1 MLVCYLMAQLAL
13 RDALVKPAQRGG
25 ANWLHVEADHF
36 LQILSWVGVSSFSD
50 WDGIVRDFGLPY
62 AEAALRSELDRHEA
76 SCIEAR
82 SPYALMSAWRE
93 VLASRNQAAL
103 PVKLLEQRD
112 NRGSAA
118 PPAAVKTVAAVVM
131 PVEQNS
137 PAIPS
142 SGGAVP
148 GWEHVD
154 EPLVDPAIAV
164 APADPSAADVNPLI
178 AAQGVG
184 RVRPAPGPR
193 KGVKRPGV
201 GADATV
207 AFADMKMTVKQKTVL
222 AIASDPVQTDE
233 AVQDLRD
240 KMLAERTWASH
251 SSEILLYVGFC
262 AKNGIDPPWPVTRDS
277 LEKFVA
283 LMAKAAYAP
292 GSIVQYIGAVLRQ
305 MVLMH
310 FYVEPGLLQW
320 RRYLVQAAKRDGGD
334 AHRMLPISYVMLAGI
349 REFILQASCFRL
361 VLQIF
366 LYRMAVITWFFVMRI
381 DETLGATDTR
391 GLGRDAFAFD
401 HANRSVTISLYVTK
415 MNQEGVRCRRTHFCV
430 CDDDSQRSDM
440 DRLLPVCPYCAAF
453 AVCVDNDKVSDDS
466 SAPLRPDDVH
476 DKAPKSEH
484 MLKLLRAMLEKFAD
498 KFPEFGLDLK
508 TAEGRNLYGTQSL
521 RRGAAQALVEAG
533 WSIDDVK
540 FFGRWLSDAIELYLL
555 QVPMRSYGQDVAAS
569 MTRMKKMS
577 GADAVVPPKGH
588 AAVGEV
594 TFEPERVCARAIL
607 GVGDRIKLLL
617 PDLLMESVSQQ
628 VAHDLDDELKSTVN
642 SGYFTGQI
650 MAILPAASQIV
661 FDLPLVFHQ
670 SIVNEFSD
678 FRDLHARKHEDR
690 CIVLEFPAQ
699 VPVEHKYLVVC
710 LLQISFTIVKSA
722 RA

>member
-1 MLVCYLMAQLAL
+1 MLVCYLMAQLVL

-36 LQILSWVGVSSFSD
+36 LQILSWVGVHSFSD
-50 WDGIVRDFGLPY
+50 WDGIVRDFGLPF
-62 AEAALRSELDRHEA
+62 AEDALRSELDRHEA
-76 SCIEAR
+76 SCLEAR

-93 VLASRNQAAL
+93 VLASRNQASL

-118 PPAAVKTVAAVVM
+118 PPAAVQTVAAVVM

-142 SGGAVP
+142 SGGEVP
-148 GWEHVD
+148 GWNPVD
-154 EPLVDPAIAV
+154 EPLVDPADAV
-164 APADPSAADVNPLI
+164 VNTDPSASDVNPLVV
-178 AAQGVG
+178 AQGVG
-184 RVRPAPGPR
+184 RARPAPGPR
-193 KGVKRPGV
+193 QGVKRPV
-201 GADATV
+201 GAEATV
-207 AFADMKMTVKQKTVL
+207 AFEGMKLTAKQKTVL
-222 AIASDPVQTDE
+222 AIASDPVKTEE
-233 AVQDLRD
+233 AVYDLRD

-262 AKNGIDPPWPVTRDS
+262 VKNGIDPPWPVTRDS

-292 GSIVQYIGAVLRQ
+292 GSIVQYVGAVLRQ

-310 FYVEPGLLQW
+310 FDVEPGLLQW

-334 AHRMLPISYVMLAGI
+334 AHRMLPISYAMLAGI
-349 REFILQASCFRL
+349 REFILQATCFRL

-401 HANRSVTISLYVTK
+401 HANRSVTISLFVTK

-430 CDDDSQRSDM
+430 CDEDSKRSDM

-466 SAPLRPDDVH
+466 SAPLRPDDVY

-484 MLKLLRAMLEKFAD
+484 MLKLLRAMLELFAA

-617 PDLLMESVSQQ
+617 PDLLMDSVSQR
-628 VAHDLDDELKSTVN
+628 VAHDLDEELKSTVN

-670 SIVNEFSD
+670 SMVNQFSD

>member
-1 MLVCYLMAQLAL
+1 MLVCYLMAQLVL

-50 WDGIVRDFGLPY
+50 WDGIVRDFGLPF
-62 AEAALRSELDRHEA
+62 AEDALRSELDRHEA
-76 SCIEAR
+76 SCLEAR

-93 VLASRNQAAL
+93 VLASRNQASL

-118 PPAAVKTVAAVVM
+118 PPAAVQTVAAVVM

-142 SGGAVP
+142 SGGEVP
-148 GWEHVD
+148 GWNPVD
-154 EPLVDPAIAV
+154 EPLVDPADAV
-164 APADPSAADVNPLI
+164 VNTDPSASDVNPLVV
-178 AAQGVG
+178 AQGVG
-184 RVRPAPGPR
+184 RARPAPGPR
-193 KGVKRPGV
+193 QGVKRPV
-201 GADATV
+201 GAGAMV
-207 AFADMKMTVKQKTVL
+207 AFEGMKLTAKQKTVL

-292 GSIVQYIGAVLRQ
+292 GSIVQYVGAVLRQ

-310 FYVEPGLLQW
+310 FDVEPGLLQW

-334 AHRMLPISYVMLAGI
+334 AHRMLPISYAMLAGI
-349 REFILQASCFRL
+349 REFILQATCFRL

-401 HANRSVTISLYVTK
+401 HANRSVTISLFVTK

-430 CDDDSQRSDM
+430 CDEDSKRSDM

-466 SAPLRPDDVH
+466 SAPLRPDDVY

-484 MLKLLRAMLEKFAD
+484 MLKLLRAMLELFAA

-588 AAVGEV
+588 EAVGEV

-617 PDLLMESVSQQ
+617 PDLLMDSVSQR
-628 VAHDLDDELKSTVN
+628 VAHDLDEELKSTVN

-670 SIVNEFSD
+670 SMVNQFSD

>member
-1 MLVCYLMAQLAL
+1 MLVCYLMAQLVL

-50 WDGIVRDFGLPY
+50 WDGIVRDFGLPF
-62 AEAALRSELDRHEA
+62 AEDALRSELDRHEA
-76 SCIEAR
+76 SCLEAR

-93 VLASRNQAAL
+93 VLASRNQASL

-118 PPAAVKTVAAVVM
+118 PPAAVQTVAAVVM

-142 SGGAVP
+142 SGGEVP
-148 GWEHVD
+148 GWNPVD
-154 EPLVDPAIAV
+154 EPLVDPADAV
-164 APADPSAADVNPLI
+164 VNTDPSASDVNPLVV
-178 AAQGVG
+178 AQGVG
-184 RVRPAPGPR
+184 RARPAPGPR
-193 KGVKRPGV
+193 QGVKRPV
-201 GADATV
+201 GAGAMV
-207 AFADMKMTVKQKTVL
+207 AFDGMKLTAKQKTVL

-292 GSIVQYIGAVLRQ
+292 GSIVQYVGAVLRQ

-310 FYVEPGLLQW
+310 FDVEPGLLQW

-334 AHRMLPISYVMLAGI
+334 AHRMLPISYAMLAGI
-349 REFILQASCFRL
+349 REFILQATCFRL

-430 CDDDSQRSDM
+430 CDEDSKRSDM

-466 SAPLRPDDVH
+466 SAPLRPDDVY

-484 MLKLLRAMLEKFAD
+484 MLKLLRAMLELFAD

-588 AAVGEV
+588 EAVGEV

-617 PDLLMESVSQQ
+617 PDLLMDSVSQR
-628 VAHDLDDELKSTVN
+628 VAHDLDEELKSTVN

-670 SIVNEFSD
+670 SIVNAFDD